1 MKKIV
6 FAMAALFIGATAL
19 TSCRETE
26 KETIIKEVETTTT
39 TEENGGAL
47 QRAGEAVDNEVN
59 KEIDDAI
66 NEIGD
71 DN

>member
-1 MKKIV
+1 
-6 FAMAALFIGATAL
+6 MAALFIGATAL

-39 TEENGGAL
+39 EETTEESGGAL